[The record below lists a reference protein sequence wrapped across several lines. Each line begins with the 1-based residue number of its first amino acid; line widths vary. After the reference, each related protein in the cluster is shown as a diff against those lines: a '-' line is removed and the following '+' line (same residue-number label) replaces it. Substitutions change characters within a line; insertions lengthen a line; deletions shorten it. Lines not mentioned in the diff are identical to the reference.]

1 MWSLPRSPGAEESG
15 GVGGKNPA
23 CPRRTQ
29 FLCSILRKGVRK
41 ARVLGG
47 GRKQPQGR
55 LAGYIRLVNAQY
67 TSYTGTERTEN
78 SAVSVS
84 RGASLHRDQTFC
96 LIPL

>member
-1 MWSLPRSPGAEESG
+1 MESPQEPRAEESG
-15 GVGGKNPA
+15 GVGGKNPV

-41 ARVLGG
+41 AKILGG
-47 GRKQPQGR
+47 GRKQPRGR
-55 LAGYIRLVNAQY
+55 LAGYVCLVNAQY
-67 TSYTGTERTEN
+67 TSYAGTERTEN

-84 RGASLHRDQTFC
+84 RRASLHTDRTFC